1 MRAVKRPV
9 PVVPMIALAVLV
21 GSLTLVS
28 GVAYLRQDR
37 LVNVGEEI
45 LYDDFGFTVES
56 VQQTKVV
63 GPKERLVHAYGT
75 FWLVD
80 LDVRNHARRVSYR
93 MDSHAPRL
101 VDERGRE
108 IPVSGRGQAALDAHR
123 NPKLG
128 NDAVKPSSLGPGDRL
143 VTTLVFDVPDD
154 TGDVRLK
161 LVFGGKVGEV
171 LDYVFLGERRFA
183 LR

>member
-1 MRAVKRPV
+1 MIHRPI
-9 PVVPMIALAVLV
+9 PVVPVIALAILL
-21 GSLTLVS
+21 GTLTLVS
-28 GVAYLRQDR
+28 GVAYLRQNR

-45 LYDDFGFTVES
+45 LYDDFGFTVDS
-56 VQQTKVV
+56 VKKAKTV
-63 GPKERLVHAYGT
+63 GSKDRPVRAYGT
-75 FWLVD
+75 FWVVD
-80 LDVRNHARRVSYR
+80 LEVENHARRVSYR

-101 VDERGRE
+101 VDEAGRE
-108 IPVSGRGQAALDAHR
+108 IPVSGRGQSALDAQR
-123 NPKLG
+123 DPEFG

-154 TGDVRLK
+154 AGDVRLK
-161 LVFGGKVGEV
+161 LVFGGTVGEV

>member
-1 MRAVKRPV
+1 MQRPI
-9 PVVPMIALAVLV
+9 PVVPLIALGVLL
-21 GSLTLVS
+21 GALTLVS
-28 GVAYLRQDR
+28 GVAFLRQDR

-45 LYDDFGFTVES
+45 LYDDFGFTVQA
-56 VQQTKVV
+56 VTKAKAV
-63 GPKERLVHAYGT
+63 GSKERLVRAYGT
-75 FWLVD
+75 FWVVD
-80 LDVRNHARRVSYR
+80 LEVENHARRVSYR
-93 MDSHAPRL
+93 MDSHVPRL
-101 VDERGRE
+101 VDEQGRE
-108 IPVSGRGQAALDAHR
+108 IPVSGRGQSALDAQR
-123 NPKLG
+123 NPELG

-154 TGDVRLK
+154 AGNARLK